1 MTIDTYLVFVFMY
14 SSLFLV
20 LVSNC
25 LVYLKERRDPT
36 AAQHRTDGR
45 SGLH

>member
-25 LVYLKERRDPT
+25 LVYLKERRSDGG
-36 AAQHRTDGR
+36 AA
-45 SGLH
+45 